1 MQPLSVQPGGGL
13 CHGIELAWGHLR
25 RWYLKRFR
33 PAYVARM
40 AALRQ
45 GDTTGAPH
53 EILDPRDLKY
63 CSTMCSAYWRL
74 EDDPF
79 AWRDRL
85 PFARWGL
92 AELQIMGWPLAAAFV
107 AILFLC
113 GPWKWLAIAP
123 TVLLALLVY
132 FFRDPLRLVPDDPNA
147 IVSPADGTVVE
158 VTALPRYDFLDGPAT
173 RVSIFLS
180 LFNVHVNRAPLASR
194 VVDMHY
200 KPGEFL
206 NAMRPESAERNESMW
221 IGLETLDEPTRRFA
235 VRQVSGLV
243 ARRIVCAVCPGR
255 TLTRGQ
261 KFGMIKLGSRT
272 ELILP
277 PEAEVLV
284 EVGAKIKAGTDIVAR
299 WRAS

>member
-1 MQPLSVQPGGGL
+1 MQPLSVQPGSGI
-13 CHGIELAWGHLR
+13 CYQIELAWGRLR

-33 PAYVARM
+33 PAYIARM
-40 AALRQ
+40 AASRQ

-63 CSTMCSAYWRL
+63 CSTLCSAHWRL

-79 AWRDRL
+79 TWRDQL

-92 AELQIMGWPLAAAFV
+92 AELQIMGWPLVAAIV

-113 GPWKWLAIAP
+113 GPWKWLAIVP
-123 TVLLALLVY
+123 GVLLALLVY
-132 FFRDPLRLVPDDPNA
+132 FFRDPPRLVPDDPQA

-158 VTALPRYDFLDGPAT
+158 VTALPHYDFLDGPAT
-173 RVSIFLS
+173 RISIFLS
-180 LFNVHVNRAPLASR
+180 LFNVHVNRAPLAGR

-221 IGLETLDEPTRRFA
+221 LGLETLDSPPRRFA

-277 PEAEVLV
+277 PDAEVLV
-284 EVGAKIKAGTDIVAR
+284 EVGAKIKAGADIVAR
-299 WRAS
+299 WKTT